1 MLIGEMGAKQRKK
14 VFTAVG
20 AVVLAGLT
28 AVATGLGQK
37 AVDALTAGAPG
48 VPISYSVEEEGYECG
63 SATYL
68 PAPKV
73 KSTLSHGPPTDWRTF
88 QRQEGAAFASNDVVQ
103 VAIQGESARTV
114 TLTGIRF
121 NVERSTRRD
130 GALFSAPCG
139 GGINARGLVVD
150 VDRNPPEVV
159 SSSEELEGSIESG
172 GMPESSTSP
181 ITFPWTVSLTD
192 PLLLYVVAKAD
203 FCDCEWSAEIPWV
216 SGGQRGTIEID
227 NHGEPFRVV
236 GEKVLNGYTIGEAGW
251 RQYINTSGKLIH

>member
-1 MLIGEMGAKQRKK
+1 MGAKRRKQ
-14 VFTAVG
+14 VLTAVG

-37 AVDALTAGAPG
+37 AVDALTAGDPG
-48 VPISYSVEEEGYECG
+48 APISYSVEEEGNECG
-63 SATYL
+63 SVTYL
-68 PAPKV
+68 PAAKV
-73 KSTLSHGPPTDWRTF
+73 GSTMRKGPPTDWHAF
-88 QRQEGAAFASNDVVQ
+88 QYQEAAAFAGNDIVQ

-121 NVERSTRRD
+121 DVERSTRPD

-139 GGINARGLVVD
+139 GGMNARGLVVD
-150 VDRNPPEVV
+150 VENNPPEVL
-159 SSSEELEGSIESG
+159 SSSEELEGSVESG
-172 GMPESSTSP
+172 GMPGSPTSP

-203 FCDCEWSAEIPWV
+203 LCDCTWSAEIPWV

-236 GEKVLNGYTIGEAGW
+236 GDEALNGYTIGEGGW
-251 RQYINTSGKLIH
+251 NQYIDASGKLVY